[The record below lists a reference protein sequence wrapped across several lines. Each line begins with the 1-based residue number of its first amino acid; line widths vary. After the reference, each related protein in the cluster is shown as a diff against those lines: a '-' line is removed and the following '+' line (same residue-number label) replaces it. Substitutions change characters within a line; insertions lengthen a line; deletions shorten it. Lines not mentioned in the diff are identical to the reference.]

1 MTSASPSP
9 SSPSSPSSHSPS
21 YEPFAG
27 FDGTRDPG
35 GRPPEPS
42 ADLRTWLRDLLLGAR
57 FAAGG
62 GREGWLRTALTA
74 VGVALG
80 VAMLLLAA
88 AVPAMMDA
96 RDQRRVARDTL
107 SMGEQIK
114 PGPDTFLLDSAD
126 TTYHGD
132 DISGVL
138 LQPEGRAAQP
148 PPGLAAMPRPGQMV
162 VSPALKKLLA
172 SSPLLRERIPYEIT
186 GTIGKAGLIGPADLY
201 YYAGSDKLVAYD
213 ATREHGN
220 ADRARGFGA
229 HSNSDVRGPVFN
241 LLLVTVLVVLL
252 LPVAVFIATAVRLGG
267 ERRDRR
273 LAALRLVGADIRM
286 TRRIAAG
293 EALFGALLGL
303 LLGAV
308 FFLVARQFA
317 AGITIRDIS
326 AFPSDLMPDTALTV
340 LIAVSV
346 PMAAVAVTMIS
357 LRRTVIEPLGV
368 FRQGLGRRR
377 RVWWRLLIPV
387 AGLAL
392 LAPMFGAVKGDASIN
407 QYQIAAGTVLLL
419 IGVTA
424 LLPWLVETVV
434 GRLSG
439 GPVAWQ
445 LATRRLQLNS
455 NASARMVS
463 GVTVAVAG
471 AIALQMLFSAVD
483 QDFVFDTGADP
494 ARAQV
499 MVSTDG
505 TTVGQ
510 TAHDLRLIS
519 ATKGVRESS
528 GYLRSQATRP
538 DASTLTGDDRTF
550 PYLPVIVGDC
560 TGLRELAAI
569 GAGCKPGSTFLV
581 QPPADDGNDESP
593 KYLKAGHRIDLN
605 AGYSEK
611 YTGAPRLWTIP
622 AGTPTVATRVDP
634 TGSRQ
639 WGVFATPEAIDSSRL
654 FDPGSQIMIG
664 LDPHLPDAVEYV
676 RNTAAGF
683 GVNTYVMNISS
694 TQTKASYTQLRR
706 GLFAGATLTMVLIG
720 ASLLVTMLEQLRD
733 RRKLLAVLVAF
744 GTRRSALAWSVLWQ
758 TTIPVVLGLVL
769 ACAGGIGLGAVLIA
783 MVGRAFQM
791 DWGSVALMSA
801 VGAGVVLAVTLL
813 SLPPLWRLMR
823 PDGLHT
829 E

>member
-1 MTSASPSP
+1 MTSPSSPSP
-9 SSPSSPSSHSPS
+9 SSPAASAH
-21 YEPFAG
+21 EPFAG
-27 FDGTRDPG
+27 FDGTRESG

-42 ADLRTWLRDLLLGAR
+42 ASLRTWLRDLLLGAR
-57 FAAGG
+57 FAVGG

-88 AVPAMMDA
+88 AVPAMMDD
-96 RDQRRVARDTL
+96 RDQRRVARDTVSL
-107 SMGEQIK
+107 GEQIK
-114 PGPDTFLLDSAD
+114 PSADTFLLADAD
-126 TTYHGD
+126 TSYHGN
-132 DISGVL
+132 DINGVL
-138 LQPEGRAAQP
+138 LQPDGPAAQP

-186 GTIGKAGLIGPADLY
+186 GTIGKAGLMGPADLY
-201 YYAGSDKLVAYD
+201 YYAGSDKLVADD
-213 ATREHGN
+213 ASRHGN
-220 ADRARGFGA
+220 ADRAKGFGA
-229 HSNSDVRGPVFN
+229 HSNSEVRGPVFN

-252 LPVAVFIATAVRLGG
+252 LPVAVFIAAAVRLGG

-293 EALFGALLGL
+293 EALFGALLGV

-308 FFLVARQFA
+308 FFLIARQFA
-317 AGITIRDIS
+317 TYITIRDIS
-326 AFPSDLMPDTALTV
+326 AFPSDLTPDTALTV

-346 PMAAVAVTMIS
+346 PVAAVAVTMLS

-377 RVWWRLLIPV
+377 RLWWRLLIPA

-392 LAPMFGAVKGDASIN
+392 LVPMFGSVQGGASIN

-424 LLPWLVETVV
+424 VLPWLVETVV
-434 GRLSG
+434 GRLRG

-494 ARAQV
+494 ARAQLA
-499 MVSTDG
+499 VSVSD
-505 TTVGQ
+505 TTSER
-510 TAHDLRLIS
+510 TAHDLRQIA

-538 DASTLTGDDRTF
+538 DASTLTGDNRTL
-550 PYLPVIVGDC
+550 PYLPLIVGDC

-581 QPPADDGNDESP
+581 QPPAEDGNDESP

-605 AGYSEK
+605 AGYGEEYSG
-611 YTGAPRLWTIP
+611 TPRLWTIP
-622 AGTPTVATRVDP
+622 AGTPTVPTRVDP
-634 TGSRQ
+634 TGTRQ

-654 FDPGSQIMIG
+654 FDPSSQIVIG
-664 LDPHLPDAVEYV
+664 LDARQPEAVEYV
-676 RNTAAGF
+676 RNTAATF
-683 GVNTYVMNISS
+683 GVGAYVMNISS
-694 TQTKASYTQLRR
+694 TKTKASYTQLRR
-706 GLFAGATLTMVLIG
+706 GLFAGAALTMALIG

-769 ACAGGIGLGAVLIA
+769 ACAGGVGLGAALIA
-783 MVGRAFQM
+783 MVGRAFRM